1 MDKKQD
7 KRKPKLGKERSKA
20 LVPMMKQ
27 FNKMAKSMIALLT
40 KQIDYKEKKLSTI
53 SVLIQDL
60 KIPES
65 KSTISIQAL
74 DMNKTKYNK
83 KGFGSENKLMEWER
97 KYREQDKGIML

>member
-1 MDKKQD
+1 MDKNKG

-40 KQIDYKEKKLSTI
+40 KQIDHKENKLNTI

-65 KSTISIQAL
+65 TSTINVQAL
-74 DMNKTKYNK
+74 DMNKTKFNQ
-83 KGFGSENKLMEWER
+83 KGYGSENKLMEWER
-97 KYREQDKGIML
+97 KFREQDKGIML